1 MPEIPYSK
9 SSYIQAFSTI
19 RKAAEQHS
27 YLWNETIP
35 EEGLGIVRIVIDEQQ
50 DWIESYGIT
59 KSKDGRLH
67 FYKKNE
73 DRDQSHLITIKE
85 LAKDFQRHNNHGC
98 DISPKK

>member
-1 MPEIPYSK
+1 MPENKYSLNR
-9 SSYIQAFSTI
+9 YIEIFSAI

-27 YLWNETIP
+27 YLWNDTIS
-35 EEGLGIVRIVIDEQQ
+35 EEGLNIVRIVIDEQQ

-73 DRDQSHLITIKE
+73 GLTQNFLIPIRE
-85 LAKDFQRHNNHGC
+85 LAKDFQRHNHNGC
-98 DISPKK
+98 DI